1 MVISE
6 VKGSLLAF
14 DYLCTLPLS
23 YIYSNS
29 FRIVWFSSNT
39 SFIVFANLGAQ
50 VKTFF
55 TKTQGIYLLEW
66 YLCVICWLRFV
77 YISITSKLMYIFFV
91 LSVNHITSHH
101 YISNF
106 QVTWIKMC
114 IDKLPHILKSMV
126 DKVYEVV
133 YKKKKIYIYKSKI
146 IEIHIIKTTVIL
158 CLKIVTDKPDLKF
171 IVFKF
176 WKKL

>member
-14 DYLCTLPLS
+14 DYLCTLPYS

-77 YISITSKLMYIFFV
+77 YISIISKLMYIFFV
-91 LSVNHITSHH
+91 LSVNHITAHH

-133 YKKKKIYIYKSKI
+133 YKKKNIYI
-146 IEIHIIKTTVIL
+146 
-158 CLKIVTDKPDLKF
+158 
-171 IVFKF
+171 
-176 WKKL
+176 